1 MSARSTTHATETAS
15 ILNNLYLHL
24 HAASLMTPK
33 DILPVGHTPYAK
45 SPFSTSASPI
55 THRLKK
61 YVLRSK

>member
-1 MSARSTTHATETAS
+1 MSARSTTHATEMVS

-24 HAASLMTPK
+24 HAASLPTPQN
-33 DILPVGHTPYAK
+33 ILPVGHTPYAK
-45 SPFSTSASPI
+45 PPFSINASPV